1 MEEFE
6 IEIWKDIP
14 EYEGLYQVSNLG
26 RVKSLERT
34 IIRKNGIKQTIVE
47 RIMKPQPNSM
57 GYLRVLLCKN
67 GNSVQFFVHRLVAF
81 AFIPNN
87 NPTEKTLINHKDENP
102 LNNHVDNLE
111 WCNHSYNLN
120 YGTCKE
126 RISVNVS
133 KALKGKYRGENHWCY
148 GKPMSEKM
156 KNILYNTNRK
166 TVLLYNVYGVLL
178 NEFESVIQASNE
190 TNINYR
196 SIALC
201 ASGKRKTA
209 GGYIWKYK

>member
-1 MEEFE
+1 ME

-14 EYEGLYQVSNLG
+14 EYEGLYQVSNFG
-26 RVKSLERT
+26 NVKSLNYKRSGKEK
-34 IIRKNGIKQTIVE
+34 IL
-47 RIMKPQPNSM
+47 KPQPNNK
-57 GYLRVLLCKN
+57 GYLRIGLSKN
-67 GNSVQFFVHRLVAF
+67 GNSTLFFVHRLVASVF
-81 AFIPNN
+81 LKNDNN
-87 NPTEKTLINHKDENP
+87 LPIINHKDENP

-111 WCNHSYNLN
+111 WCTHEYNMN

-126 RISVNVS
+126 RMSINVS
-133 KALKGKYRGENHWCY
+133 KALKGKYKGENHWSY
-148 GKPMSEKM
+148 GKSMSEEM

-178 NEFESVIQASNE
+178 DEFESVKQASIE

-209 GGYIWKYK
+209 GGFLWKYKE